1 MDLFKAEFRKR
12 IAAIILDFMFIYILN
27 VICLGTFCVFFRIP
41 PPQPSITNT
50 LGVILFGGIFLV
62 SSWLYF
68 ALSESSQKRASLGK
82 HFLGIIVT
90 DLQGNK
96 ITFYKATIRFW
107 GKFLVFPGFSLAGL
121 IAKKKALHDIM
132 AGTLVLN
139 KLALS
144 KKLS

>member
-1 MDLFKAEFRKR
+1 M
-12 IAAIILDFMFIYILN
+12 
-27 VICLGTFCVFFRIP
+27 GTFCVFFRIP
-41 PPQPSITNT
+41 PPQPSVTNY
-50 LGVILFGGIFLV
+50 LGVILLGGIFLV

-82 HFLGIIVT
+82 RFLGIIVT

-96 ITFYKATIRFW
+96 ITFFRATIRFW
-107 GKFLVFPGFSLAGL
+107 GKFFVFPGFSLTGL

-144 KKLS
+144 KKLSCQT